1 MLMTGGQALARQL
14 VLEGIT
20 DLFGIPGAQLDWA
33 CDGLHEVRDKLRYVV
48 PRHEQT
54 ASYMADGYARTS
66 GRIGACMV
74 VPGPG
79 LLNAMSGL
87 ATAWS
92 CNSRVLAIVGQIPLP
107 AIGKGYGLLHEIQ
120 DQSSIIGTATKWHAL
135 ARSPQDVP
143 VLIREAVRQLRTGR
157 PRPVAVEIPPDILQ
171 GKAEVALVEPPSSED
186 HRQQPQRE
194 LIAQAA
200 EMLSK
205 ARFPVV
211 YAGGGALAS
220 GASAELERVADKLQ
234 APVVMSD
241 YGRGVL
247 SDRHPLALTTLGGRA
262 VFPHADVVLV
272 VGSRFADATSPAPS
286 WPQDKVKFIYL
297 NTDPLSWAPP
307 RVPTL
312 AIQADAKLGLAALDA
327 ALDGARR
334 PSRAADIAKV
344 RAWCEKQL
352 REVEPQWSWMQA
364 LRGSIPE
371 DGILVQDLT
380 QVCYYTRAFYP
391 IYAPGTSITPGHQ
404 GTLGF
409 SYPTSLGVAAANP
422 GRAVVC
428 ATGDG
433 GFGYGLAELATAAK
447 YRLGVTALVF
457 NNREFANVKNS
468 TTATFGRPTGH
479 ELNNPDFGKLA
490 GAFGVKSATIASAEE
505 LSEVLPRAIA
515 SREPWLIDAQV
526 GDMSDPWHLVRLAPS
541 GRPRGKHVAPP
552 NPLGEP
558 SH

>member
-33 CDGLHEVRDKLRYVV
+33 CDGLHEVSDRLRFCV

-54 ASYMADGYARTS
+54 ASYMADGYARSS

-79 LLNAMSGL
+79 MLNALSGL

-92 CNSRVLAIVGQIPLP
+92 CNSPVLAIVGQIPLA

-120 DQSSIIGTATKWHAL
+120 DQSRILGSVTKWHAL
-135 ARSPQDVP
+135 ARHPQDVP
-143 VLIREAVRQLRTGR
+143 VLIREAVRQLRSGR
-157 PRPVAVEIPPDILQ
+157 PRPVAVEIPPDVLSA
-171 GKAEVALVEPPSSED
+171 KAEVALAQPSAADEQ
-186 HRQQPQRE
+186 RQAPQPE
-194 LIAQAA
+194 LIAEAA
-200 EMLSK
+200 RMLSG
-205 ARFPVV
+205 ARFPVIYV
-211 YAGGGALAS
+211 GGGALAS
-220 GASAELERVADKLQ
+220 GAGAEIERVAEALQ

-241 YGRGVL
+241 YGRSVL
-247 SDRHPLALTTLGGRA
+247 SDRHPLALNTLGGRA

-272 VGSRFADATSPAPS
+272 VGSRFAEATTPEPA

-297 NTDPLSWAPP
+297 NTDPLSWAAP

-312 AIQADAKLGLAALDA
+312 AIQSDAKLGLTALGR
-327 ALDGARR
+327 ALSDVRK
-334 PSRAADIAKV
+334 PSRAADLQKV
-344 RAWCEKQL
+344 RAWCEQQL

-364 LRGSIPE
+364 LRSSIPE
-371 DGILVQDLT
+371 NGVLVQDLT
-380 QVCYYTRAFYP
+380 QVCYYTRAFIPLYQP
-391 IYAPGTSITPGHQ
+391 RTSITPGHQ

-409 SYPTSLGVAAANP
+409 SYPTALGVAAANP
-422 GRAVVC
+422 ERAVVC

-468 TTATFGRPTGH
+468 TRATFGRPTAH
-479 ELNNPDFGKLA
+479 ELHNPDFSQLA
-490 GAFGVKSATIASAEE
+490 KAFGVKSAVVSSPAE
-505 LSEVLPRAIA
+505 LAEVLPRAIA
-515 SREPWLIDAQV
+515 SREPWLLDAPV
-526 GDMSDPWHLVRLAPS
+526 GDMSDPWNLLRLSQGGVQRSKKTP
-541 GRPRGKHVAPP
+541 PP

-558 SH
+558 A